1 MSKFPN
7 NREFFL
13 YAPCKSPMIKNTSLM
28 LVVRAV
34 QNFVITN
41 MLICVRF
48 IVHLLN
54 PIVKIHKLIGQY
66 FD

>member
-1 MSKFPN
+1 
-7 NREFFL
+7 
-13 YAPCKSPMIKNTSLM
+13 MIKNTSLM

-48 IVHLLN
+48 MVHLLN
-54 PIVKIHKLIGQY
+54 PIVKIHKFFGQY